1 MGTCTSKLK
10 RHYDKELSRNNCPE
24 DDANAKH
31 SRRRLSISSV
41 GEAVNEDND
50 ITRSI
55 QKMKENEDRF
65 KGTVLQSESQDSQ
78 VQEKVVTIK
87 QVQVPVSSE
96 EAAENFRKHI
106 RNRSSVAG
114 VRASHFQE
122 DFEKKCVK
130 VTGSVDELNKNGIG
144 YVCRKGLKPE
154 SPNQDDFIIITTE
167 NLALYGIFD
176 GHGPYGHD
184 VSNFVQKQLPYKII
198 EDKEFLT
205 NPEKVFTNNF
215 LEIHETIAATTQK
228 YLVAVGNE
236 PEKRRTNP
244 QSRCPVASTSANES
258 GGQNQQQ
265 EETDSVSDVSFTTES
280 EDEQTLDDN
289 ADGNDSTKVKKKN
302 KSSKP
307 YFDCTMS
314 GTTATV
320 LVHLYD
326 QKKIYAAYVGD
337 SRAVLGKRKKD
348 GSTKLIAQDLTKD
361 HKPDSP
367 REKARIMRSGGEVM
381 KLEGDIPYRVFI
393 KNKFYPGLAMSR
405 AIGDIIGHQI
415 GIVSLPDFVEIDI
428 DEDEDV
434 LVLLCSDGVWEFI
447 TSEEAVNLIYE
458 YGYNR
463 VQDAVEN
470 LAKEAWD
477 RWLAEEENIVDDITV
492 QAFYLTDKD
501 KNASS

>member
-1 MGTCTSKLK
+1 MVTQKEKRKL
-10 RHYDKELSRNNCPE
+10 DELSAKE
-24 DDANAKH
+24 SGTTLEDANAKH

-41 GEAVNEDND
+41 GEGLNEDNE

-65 KGTVLQSESQDSQ
+65 KGTVLQSESSDSK

-87 QVQVPVSSE
+87 KVQVPVPPA

-205 NPEKVFTNNF
+205 NPEKVFTHNF
-215 LEIHETIAATTQK
+215 LEIHETITTTTQK

-244 QSRCPVASTSANES
+244 QSRCPVPSISANES
-258 GGQNQQQ
+258 GGQNQQ

-280 EDEQTLDDN
+280 ESEQTIDDN
-289 ADGNDSTKVKKKN
+289 ADENDPTKVKKKT
-302 KSSKP
+302 KTSKP

-348 GSTKLIAQDLTKD
+348 GSNKLIAKDITKD

-415 GIVSLPDFVEIDI
+415 GIVSLPDFVEVDI

-501 KNASS
+501 KTTSS